1 MPKPDIQEMFDKA
14 MASQSSLG
22 RAMKAVLKAK
32 TGMTEW
38 LVNLKVVEEMG

>member
-1 MPKPDIQEMFDKA
+1 
-14 MASQSSLG
+14 MASQSPLG

-32 TGMTEW
+32 TDMTGW